1 MNRRTCSWRHL
12 TNWEECSPRLWG
24 NKASPLGG
32 LEPISANL
40 KTTSGLPVIWK
51 QGMTSH
57 KPTYGDQQVCAYAIV
72 GPNAK
77 VSSYLAGAAS
87 SDNTLPRY
95 NVNTFLNSATT
106 RTFPLGSASP

>member
-1 MNRRTCSWRHL
+1 MVRAQMRCS
-12 TNWEECSPRLWG
+12 C
-24 NKASPLGG
+24 
-32 LEPISANL
+32 LEPHLINRIGVPLLSL
-40 KTTSGLPVIWK
+40 LPDSFRYLVIQNTLPK
-51 QGMTSH
+51 RRLTDKH
-57 KPTYGDQQVCAYAIV
+57 KPTYGDQPVCAYAMV